1 MPEGSGQ
8 NSPHSVGII
17 MDGNRRW
24 AKAKGLPAFE
34 GHKAGYERMKEV
46 LHWSKE
52 AGVKNVTVFAFST
65 ENWKRAEDEVGYLM
79 ELMRFVFRS
88 EMETLRKEKVRV
100 LFAGDLSKL
109 PADLQKDCE
118 RVKRET
124 SSGFEVTL
132 TLCVSY
138 GGRDEILR
146 AARRIAAAKIA
157 PEEITEEYFSS
168 VLDTADTPDPDLII
182 RTSGEQ
188 RVSGFLPWQSVYSE
202 LFFTDTLWPDLSKG
216 EYLGILEKFGE
227 RNRRHGK

>member
-1 MPEGSGQ
+1 MKTAGEQSAPEC
-8 NSPHSVGII
+8 VGII

-24 AKAKGLPAFE
+24 AKAKGLPVFE
-34 GHKAGYERMKEV
+34 GHRAGYERLKEV
-46 LHWSKE
+46 LRWSKE

-88 EMETLRKEKVRV
+88 EMETLRKERVRV

-109 PADLQKDCE
+109 PADLQKDCG
-118 RVKRET
+118 RVKKET
-124 SSGFEVTL
+124 SADSEITL

-146 AARRIAAAKIA
+146 AARRLLSEACA
-157 PEEITEEYFSS
+157 PESVTEEKFASM
-168 VLDTADTPDPDLII
+168 LDTAGTPDPDLII

-202 LFFTDTLWPDLSKG
+202 LFFTDTLWPDFSKE
-216 EYLGILEKFGE
+216 EYFGILKKFGE